1 MPTVLISSHGFM
13 DESARCPRMLRDQ
26 GFDVRLVSSEDFA
39 GGRATEE
46 ESIELLRGATA
57 VVAAGEIYTAKVL
70 ASLPDLRVIARLGVG
85 FDKIDIAAATKHGTA
100 VTITPNANHEA
111 VAEQGL
117 ALMMAVAKSIVPRH
131 GAMRA
136 GQWPRFP
143 SRPLR
148 GSTLGI
154 VGLGRIGRSLALR
167 AIGLRMKVIATEPAP
182 DQTFVAE
189 HGMEL
194 VDLDVLLGR
203 ADYVSLNLPLN
214 GETRGFIDRDK
225 LAKFKPGA
233 VLINTCRGGVVVEAD
248 LVDALKS
255 GHLGGAGLDVF
266 EQEPAD
272 STNPLFELDNVVL
285 SPHVAGS
292 DTLSHE
298 DMGIEAAQSIIDL
311 SRGKWP
317 EEAVVN
323 RELKARWRW

>member
-13 DESARCPRMLRDQ
+13 DKSAICPGMLRDQ
-26 GFDVRLVSSEDFA
+26 GFDVRLLSNEDFA

-46 ESIELLRGATA
+46 DSIELLRGATA
-57 VVAAGEIYTAKVL
+57 VVASGELYTQKIM

-85 FDKIDIAAATKHGTA
+85 FDRIDLAAATKHGIA
-100 VTITPNANHEA
+100 VTISPNANHEA
-111 VAEQGL
+111 VAEQAL
-117 ALMMAVAKSIVPRH
+117 ALMLAVARSIVPRH
-131 GAMRA
+131 EAMRA
-136 GQWPRFP
+136 GRWPRFP

-167 AIGLRMKVIATEPAP
+167 AIAMRMNVIATEPAP
-182 DQTFVAE
+182 DETFVAE
-189 HGMEL
+189 RGIEL

-214 GETRGFIDRDK
+214 GETRGLIDRDK
-225 LAKFKPGA
+225 LARFKPGA
-233 VLINTCRGGVVVEAD
+233 VLINTSRGGAVVEAD
-248 LVDALKS
+248 LVDALKT

-266 EQEPAD
+266 EQEPTD
-272 STNPLFELDNVVL
+272 SPNPLFELDNVVV

-311 SRGKWP
+311 SQGKWP

-323 RELKARWRW
+323 RELKERWRW